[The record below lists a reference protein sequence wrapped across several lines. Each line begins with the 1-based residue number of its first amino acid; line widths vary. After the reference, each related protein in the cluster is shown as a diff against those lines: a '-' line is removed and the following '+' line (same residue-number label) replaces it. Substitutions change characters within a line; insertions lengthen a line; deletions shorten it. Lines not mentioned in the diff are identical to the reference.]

1 MNNTVKTQNKRQMD
15 KLLNNLYIYEIILLF
30 LGIFLFMLL
39 CVALA
44 FLLWK
49 GQTQNIKKLL
59 YFFVIAI
66 VMIAYPSI
74 QEIQIENDR
83 IAFTKYKDQVRENPN
98 DTVAIDKLEKL
109 LTSLEN
115 RASTPEDRIELAEAY
130 VLTENPKKAIEV
142 VDKGIQKEATI
153 DESDELRREHLN
165 SFQNLRDAATLQKAI
180 VDKSTT
186 NSTIS
191 VDQLNQ
197 IKTLNPKTRSYFN
210 QKYMSKSVIRDQ

>member
-1 MNNTVKTQNKRQMD
+1 
-15 KLLNNLYIYEIILLF
+15 
-30 LGIFLFMLL
+30 
-39 CVALA
+39 
-44 FLLWK
+44 
-49 GQTQNIKKLL
+49 
-59 YFFVIAI
+59 
-66 VMIAYPSI
+66 MIAYPSI

-153 DESDELRREHLN
+153 EESDELRREHLN

-197 IKTLNPKTRSYFN
+197 IKTLNPKTRIYFN

>member
-130 VLTENPKKAIEV
+130 VLTETPKKAIEV
-142 VDKGIQKEATI
+142 VDKGIQ
-153 DESDELRREHLN
+153 
-165 SFQNLRDAATLQKAI
+165 
-180 VDKSTT
+180 
-186 NSTIS
+186 
-191 VDQLNQ
+191 
-197 IKTLNPKTRSYFN
+197 
-210 QKYMSKSVIRDQ
+210 